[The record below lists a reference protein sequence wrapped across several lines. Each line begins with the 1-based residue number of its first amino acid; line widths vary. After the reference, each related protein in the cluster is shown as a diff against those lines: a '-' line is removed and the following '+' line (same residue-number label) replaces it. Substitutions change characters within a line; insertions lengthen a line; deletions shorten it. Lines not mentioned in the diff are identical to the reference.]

1 MLTLFGMLTNVVMA
15 TSHIA
20 EIDGINYVIY
30 YLGGDHV
37 NYAVVTG
44 VSCPGAII
52 IPERITHRDIYDGNE
67 STLSVRVTSISEGAF
82 KNHNDITS
90 VIIGGNVSKIN
101 YEAFRGCTGLTSIT
115 IPNSVYTIG
124 NYAFEG
130 CSSLTSV
137 TIPNSVTSIGIEAF
151 SGCSGLSSIVVDDG
165 NTKYDSR
172 NNCNAIIESSANKL
186 IAGSNNTVIPNTISS
201 IDTKAFSGRSGLAS
215 VTIPNSVTSIGT
227 QAFSGC
233 SGLSSIVVDDGNT
246 KYDSRNNCNAII
258 ETESNCLITGCQNTT
273 IPNSV
278 TRIGGYAFEGCSSLT
293 SITIPNSVTSIVY
306 SAFEGCSSLTSIS
319 IPNSVTS
326 IGNSAFN
333 NTGWYNNQ
341 SDGLLYL
348 DNWLIGYKGSK
359 PTGKIIIKGGT
370 KKIGTQALSYC
381 SSLTSITIPN
391 SVTSIGWG
399 AFEGCSSLTS
409 VTIPNSVAS
418 IEGYAFYGCSSL
430 SSVTIPNSVTS
441 IGYNA
446 FYGCSSLISVTIP
459 NSVTSIG
466 SDAFYGCYFLINNFI
481 NNSSLT
487 SSDTWG
493 ATLCDEETS
502 DGLMLK
508 SNSIIYCRP
517 WATTVTIPNSVTSI
531 GNYSFKNC
539 SGLTSVKV
547 DISSP
552 LPINYYTFYGNQ
564 ANATL
569 YVPEGC
575 KSAYESANYWKEFKE
590 IVEMGTDISKLDN
603 AIYVAPFTVR
613 VGDNKQMDS
622 CLKNA
627 EAATAYVFD
636 LVLPEGITVAK
647 NSNGKYIEELSD
659 RHDDHT
665 RTFNYKG
672 DNTYSLSTLSGNSEQ
687 LTGNDGPIRL
697 VTIAASDNMAEGN
710 YAIDIKNA
718 SYSKPD
724 GTLVSLPNTRVLI
737 KVEDYVLGDVNG
749 NGRVDIGDAVSI
761 VNYLVGKESSIFVAK
776 AADTNKNGQIDIGDA
791 VTIVNL
797 LVGKITHFTR
807 EFNIIWDEKEPE

>member
-186 IAGSNNTVIPNTISS
+186 IAGSNNTVIPNTITS

-258 ETESNCLITGCQNTT
+258 KTESNCLITGCQNTT

-278 TRIGGYAFEGCSSLT
+278 TVIDSY
-293 SITIPNSVTSIVY
+293 
-306 SAFEGCSSLTSIS
+306 AFEGCSSLTSIS

-326 IGNSAFN
+326 IGNYAFVGS
-333 NTGWYNNQ
+333 GWYNNQ

-348 DNWLIGYKGSK
+348 DNWLIGYKGNE
-359 PTGKIIIKGGT
+359 PTGEIIIKGGT
-370 KKIGTQALSYC
+370 KRIGTQAFYYC
-381 SSLTSITIPN
+381 SSMTSITIPN

-409 VTIPNSVAS
+409 VTVKNETPFSINS
-418 IEGYAFYGCSSL
+418 
-430 SSVTIPNSVTS
+430 
-441 IGYNA
+441 
-446 FYGCSSLISVTIP
+446 
-459 NSVTSIG
+459 
-466 SDAFYGCYFLINNFI
+466 
-481 NNSSLT
+481 
-487 SSDTWG
+487 
-493 ATLCDEETS
+493 
-502 DGLMLK
+502 
-508 SNSIIYCRP
+508 
-517 WATTVTIPNSVTSI
+517 
-531 GNYSFKNC
+531 
-539 SGLTSVKV
+539 
-547 DISSP
+547 
-552 LPINYYTFYGNQ
+552 YTFPNR
-564 ANATL
+564 ANTTL
-569 YVPEGC
+569 YVPYGC
-575 KSAYESANYWKEFKE
+575 KSAYEAADYWKEFKE
-590 IVEMGTDISKLDN
+590 IVEIGTDISQMDN
-603 AIYVAPFTVR
+603 AIYIERTEGMAGSSVSLKV
-613 VGDNKQMDS
+613 K
-622 CLKNA
+622 LKNVLTPNGCA
-627 EAATAYVFD
+627 FKLNLPTGFS
-636 LVLPEGITVAK
+636 LVKDTDGDVV
-647 NSNGKYIEELSD
+647 YELSD
-659 RHDDHT
+659 RTKKMSVTLQDWQNGSCDVALT
-665 RTFNYKG
+665 P
-672 DNTYSLSTLSGNSEQ
+672 STGTATISG
-687 LTGNDGPIRL
+687 
-697 VTIAASDNMAEGN
+697 AEGTVITFRIQIPEGIAQGDYKMN
-710 YAIDIKNA
+710 LTNNIIQSKVSGTTQDFAVADIMA
-718 SYSKPD
+718 
-724 GTLVSLPNTRVLI
+724 TFTVV
-737 KVEDYVLGDVNG
+737 DYILGDVNG
-749 NGRVDIGDAVSI
+749 DGNVTPADAIMILYDYFNVSQE
-761 VNYLVGKESSIFVAK
+761 GFKEA
-776 AADTNKNGQIDIGDA
+776 AADINGDGNITPADA
-791 VTIVNL
+791 IEALYIYFGVSNANAVKSFMNDML
-797 LVGKITHFTR
+797 
-807 EFNIIWDEKEPE
+807 NPE